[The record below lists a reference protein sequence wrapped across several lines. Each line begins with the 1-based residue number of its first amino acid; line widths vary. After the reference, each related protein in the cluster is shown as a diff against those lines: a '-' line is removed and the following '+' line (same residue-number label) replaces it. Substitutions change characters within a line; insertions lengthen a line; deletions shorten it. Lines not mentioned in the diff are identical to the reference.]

1 MADKPICPI
10 CGEITSSYMG
20 HYRKDKLCKKH
31 AFDFKNGRLIQC
43 EKCGEWHYIGEPCKC
58 AKITYTE
65 LPANGFNKCV
75 ICGTETNGYA
85 FCRKC
90 FKKYD
95 EEELLEI
102 LNKSDIV
109 GIEEKDGT
117 DKEEID
123 IALPLPQ
130 KNSAVNDEQNRT
142 VIIDFNN
149 KSKCITCGKQTD
161 GLLFCSS
168 CYHKYKNKELHVR
181 ITNCSNI
188 ELLDED
194 YESKITCKDG
204 HIVKSKAEYMIDDY
218 LYGHNIIHA
227 YEKGLPYGATEKEV
241 LHPDFY
247 LPNYLGDGKHVYI
260 EYWGFNENNIQY
272 TNTKKFKLEIYKK
285 KHITLISVCEKDTY
299 DIETSLDRKLNKDY
313 ISEGEINE

>member
-1 MADKPICPI
+1 M
-10 CGEITSSYMG
+10 
-20 HYRKDKLCKKH
+20 KK
-31 AFDFKNGRLIQC
+31 
-43 EKCGEWHYIGEPCKC
+43 
-58 AKITYTE
+58 
-65 LPANGFNKCV
+65 KCV
-75 ICGTETNGYA
+75 ICGKEGYSYFPFCYKHLQMKNEGEIIKCENCGQWHFSNEPCQCQSKPKYTELPTEGFNSCVACGATTTGYA

-90 FKKYD
+90 FKKYT
-95 EEELLEI
+95 EEEMLDMLNEDEFEPFDDEDEDEDEI
-102 LNKSDIV
+102 ERILKTPEEKQTATSYSDIESNNV
-109 GIEEKDGT
+109 VV
-117 DKEEID
+117 ID
-123 IALPLPQ
+123 L
-130 KNSAVNDEQNRT
+130 NS
-142 VIIDFNN
+142 

-161 GLLFCSS
+161 GLLFCTS
-168 CYHKYKNKELHVR
+168 CYHKYKSKELLFR
-181 ITNCSNI
+181 ITNCTNV
-188 ELLDED
+188 ELLDEG

-247 LPNYLGDGKHVYI
+247 LPNYLGKDKHVYI

-285 KHITLISVCEKDTY
+285 KEITLISVCEKDTY

-313 ISEGEINE
+313 IREGEINE